1 MQWHKICPRHGWM
14 LFTYC
19 LYEMVMW
26 DLREEMV
33 DDMSPNV
40 MVDVV
45 DPSVVPVERRQA
57 TPKIGPFLDH

>member
-1 MQWHKICPRHGWM
+1 
-14 LFTYC
+14 
-19 LYEMVMW
+19 MVMW

-33 DDMSPNV
+33 DYMSPDV

-57 TPKIGPFLDH
+57 TPKIGPFLAH